1 MLALVTGGFAYRV
14 YEYRSLAAFDQTS
27 DWSNL
32 TKEMAFGSL
41 LFEGEERVMS

>member
-1 MLALVTGGFAYRV
+1 MMALVTGGFAYRLCA
-14 YEYRSLAAFDQTS
+14 YRSLAAFDQTS

-32 TKEMAFGSL
+32 AKKMAFGTL